1 MHDFQFDGHI
11 YRQLKGGAIG
21 MDLTGVIAD
30 IYMCEWDRQLIEL
43 MKNEK
48 CECLMYKRYKDDIN
62 IVIKEENEERLKNN
76 DTMGYI
82 KKLAESIDDCI
93 KVKTDECKNYCD
105 GRMPILDL
113 KVWIQECKDKER
125 RIVYCHYMKDVATRG
140 VINSNS
146 AHGEKMKMNVMVN
159 EMRRIIRNCSV
170 NLEWEEKAEH
180 LTYFMRRLQF
190 SGYSEKFRFEAV
202 RRALGNGNG
211 GKKKDRKR
219 GRKDKKKHDWYMD
232 NGKYESVM
240 FVDAT
245 PGEKLKKEVEKVVK
259 KNKMKIKIVEKAGR
273 NIKGILQK
281 SDPFPIRRCGR
292 DDCVVCANGM
302 NIDCRTR
309 GCVYEIEC
317 TEQDCGR
324 KYIGTTGRSLY
335 ERMKEHMKCMVSEDE
350 SDSVNPI
357 YRHRIDSH
365 SGREF
370 PFVVRILDKQFGK
383 PSKRLISEAVR
394 IERMDNR
401 RAMNNKNEWSYVC
414 LNRTSVQRND

>member
-1 MHDFQFDGHI
+1 
-11 YRQLKGGAIG
+11 
-21 MDLTGVIAD
+21 
-30 IYMCEWDRQLIEL
+30 
-43 MKNEK
+43 
-48 CECLMYKRYKDDIN
+48 
-62 IVIKEENEERLKNN
+62 
-76 DTMGYI
+76 
-82 KKLAESIDDCI
+82 
-93 KVKTDECKNYCD
+93 
-105 GRMPILDL
+105 MPILVL

-125 RIVYCHYMKDVATRG
+125 RIVYCYYMKDVATRG

-202 RRALGNGNG
+202 RRAFGNGNG

-259 KNKMKIKIVEKAGR
+259 KNKMKIKIVETAGR

-281 SDPFPIRRCGR
+281 KMTHFP
-292 DDCVVCANGM
+292 
-302 NIDCRTR
+302 
-309 GCVYEIEC
+309 
-317 TEQDCGR
+317 
-324 KYIGTTGRSLY
+324 
-335 ERMKEHMKCMVSEDE
+335 
-350 SDSVNPI
+350 
-357 YRHRIDSH
+357 
-365 SGREF
+365 
-370 PFVVRILDKQFGK
+370 
-383 PSKRLISEAVR
+383 
-394 IERMDNR
+394 
-401 RAMNNKNEWSYVC
+401 
-414 LNRTSVQRND
+414 